1 MRIAIVGTGISGLV
15 AAHHLHRQHDIT
27 LFEANDYVGG
37 HTHTVP
43 VELDGRTYWID
54 TGYIVCNDWTYP
66 NFLKL
71 LADIG
76 VKTRPTSMSF
86 SVKCDR
92 TGIEYNGT
100 SLNGV
105 FAQRLNLL
113 RPSFLRMIRDILRF
127 NRQALAALDRLGD
140 DVTVDQFL
148 DDGGYSQRFR
158 EHYLLPMGAAIWS
171 CPTGTFG
178 KFPMKFI
185 VEFYKNHGLLSVS
198 DRPTW
203 HVIEGGSH
211 SYVKV
216 LTKPFQE
223 RIRLNSPV
231 RTIRR
236 DADEVTVVHSGGQVD
251 KFDHVVLACHS
262 DQALQMLE
270 RPTTAERDVLAAI
283 PYEENSVVLHTDE
296 SVLPRSRRAWAS
308 WNYHVRSD
316 EAAHATLTYNM
327 NILQHIESKH
337 TFCVSL
343 NSDDVIDSSRV
354 LRRFKYSHP
363 VFTTARAAAQRRH
376 AELLCDNRTSFCGAY
391 WGNGFHEDGV
401 NSAIAVCEALQ
412 RHSARNSTHEPATAR

>member
-15 AAHHLHRQHDIT
+15 AAHHLHREHDIT
-27 LFEANDYVGG
+27 LFEANDYIGG

-43 VELDGRTYWID
+43 VDLDGRTYWID

-140 DVTVDQFL
+140 AVTVDQFL
-148 DDGGYSQRFR
+148 DDGGYSKRFR

-211 SYVKV
+211 SYVNV
-216 LTKPFQE
+216 LIKPFRQ
-223 RIRLNSPV
+223 RIRLNAPV
-231 RTIRR
+231 RSIRR
-236 DADEVTVVHSGGQVD
+236 DVDEVTVLHSGGQLE

-262 DQALQMLE
+262 DQALKMLE
-270 RPTTAERDVLAAI
+270 RPTSNELDVLTAI

-296 SVLPRSRRAWAS
+296 SVLPRNRRAWAS

-316 EAAHATLTYNM
+316 DAAHATLTYNM

-343 NSDDVIDSSRV
+343 NSDDVIDPGRV

-401 NSAIAVCEALQ
+401 NSALAVCDALQ
-412 RHSARNSTHEPATAR
+412 RLSARNTNREPATAR